1 MKVLFPFK
9 ESTIIEAIVNEM
21 LSNSISNKDIILL
34 IPDTKENLILQA
46 YANKLNI
53 SFFSGSENNVFHRF
67 QSALKVFKCDSFV
80 RLTGD
85 NPLLP
90 AKWIKDYIDI
100 HLSGSQIMTSSRRWN
115 NGKIVERALPKG
127 ASIDII
133 NSTYMLDIDSQFLTD
148 DEQEHIIP
156 YFWSNFRN
164 EIYIPEKE
172 TKNLN
177 FISVDTHEDYL
188 KLINKYEK
196 K

>member
-1 MKVLFPFK
+1 MSKIKIFIQCRVGSSRLPMKVLFPFK

-85 NPLLP
+85 NPLIP
-90 AKWIKDYIDI
+90 AKWIKDYID
-100 HLSGSQIMTSSRRWN
+100 
-115 NGKIVERALPKG
+115 
-127 ASIDII
+127 
-133 NSTYMLDIDSQFLTD
+133 
-148 DEQEHIIP
+148 
-156 YFWSNFRN
+156 
-164 EIYIPEKE
+164 
-172 TKNLN
+172 NLA
-177 FISVDTHEDYL
+177 
-188 KLINKYEK
+188 
-196 K
+196 